1 MQHIG
6 RRFSQRLSGDADGL
20 FMANYEVAGRHL
32 AGRLA
37 GRTVL
42 ELCCGIGATTVCLA
56 TACPHVIAI
65 DQNGERLEHARRNA
79 ELWDVAERI
88 TFVQGDALD
97 SDLLRSADA
106 EVVVADPEWQP
117 SGRRLSEHASDLS
130 RTQPSTPALVSSVRR
145 YVGDDLVIRLPLV
158 ADLAQ
163 AEQLGAREIEAI
175 YIDGQIRFYYA
186 YFGSVAEEPAR
197 TEAHLSNV
205 RLGKRVRSRP

>member
-6 RRFSQRLSGDADGL
+6 RRFSRRLSGDPDGL

-56 TACPHVIAI
+56 GACPHVVAV
-65 DQNGERLEHARRNA
+65 DKNVDRLDHARRNA
-79 ELWDVAERI
+79 ATWDVADRI

-97 SDLLRSADA
+97 SDLLQSAEA

-117 SGRRLSEHASDLS
+117 SGSQLSEHATDLS
-130 RTQPSTPALVSSVRR
+130 LTQPSIPGLVSSVRR
-145 YVGDDLVIRLPLV
+145 HVGNELVIRLPLV

-163 AEQLGAREIEAI
+163 AEELGAREIEAI
-175 YIDGQIRFYYA
+175 YIDGQIKFYYA
-186 YFGSVAEEPAR
+186 YFGSVAEGLAR

-205 RLGKRVRSRP
+205 RPGKRVRSRP